1 MLDAPGADKD
11 AILEFINARKRAVAD
26 AVGIKLEGT
35 GSKRRAEHDEQPG
48 QSPEKRTKFQQTP
61 QQVEAGNQKPL
72 FSGVLT
78 NGIVSQ
84 SPFSPE
90 KQPVGA
96 KRKAGL
102 ADDQDDNDSSDVGN
116 KRTRPDDIGTLKT
129 LPANGSQ
136 TSQLF
141 ASIVGKAQDKPAS
154 TNQTTAPGA
163 TGFGGSTS
171 NGNPAKS
178 NSVPS
183 TMFSKSTPSQPPQPS
198 ATSKPM
204 FGNPTV
210 EVSNASTAA
219 SSPSIFFGSQLSA
232 GKVPPPTEP
241 IASWNPPKCLP
252 AFGSA
257 PTKPPAVQQLPT
269 FGAGGATNFLAQF
282 GKKAEESE
290 KRELEK
296 RKAEDYDSEE
306 DDLEEWKKRDAEKQ
320 AERRRQLAEVSKGKS
335 TVFTPGGFMLSDSEN
350 ARASSVGPESGAS
363 SRRPSDSSAKVS
375 FTSVLDEPQ
384 PTVNGTKNIFAH
396 LSDND
401 SAVEGSKHGDA
412 DDEETGSEGE
422 AQSTTPKASTSKP
435 SSNIFDRIGP
445 LNNVSSDEAPKKV
458 FNPFA
463 SAGPTSSI
471 FGQGNPSDKNAN
483 PFATSNN
490 NTDNTSTPKAN
501 PFAPSSSFGSDSST
515 PRANLF
521 GASTSPSGDNT
532 WKPDTPIKF
541 GGQSATAPEVKI
553 SSPSPVKSNTFGNLF
568 GGAPAPVPDSP
579 SKAPTGVLGSSPSK
593 PSVGFDFGSGKMNLG
608 NSFLTPKAN
617 TLAPLPAVEN
627 SDAASRATSPGL
639 STAGESANESAADG
653 EENEEEQLDLLSGA
667 DEEGEEKL
675 FDVRAK
681 ALMFDPKLKEKDPE
695 ANVWLVKGVGP
706 LRVLKNKET
715 KATRIL
721 LRADPSGKIVLNA
734 GLIKGVKYEHSAGKS
749 VKFPV
754 ANEEKGLSTYMIRVG
769 KDDDAKRLAE
779 ILEENK
785 GD

>member
-1 MLDAPGADKD
+1 M
-11 AILEFINARKRAVAD
+11 EFIKSRKQAVAD
-26 AVGIKLEGT
+26 TAGIKLEGT

-48 QSPEKRTKFQQTP
+48 QSPEKRTRFQQTP
-61 QQVEAGNQKPL
+61 QQIDVGNQKPL
-72 FSGVLT
+72 FSGALT

-90 KQPVGA
+90 KQPIGA
-96 KRKAGL
+96 KRKAGP
-102 ADDQDDNDSSDVGN
+102 ADDQDSTNNSSDTGN

-141 ASIVGKAQDKPAS
+141 ASIVGKAPDKSAS
-154 TNQTTAPGA
+154 TKQTTAPDA
-163 TGFGGSTS
+163 TGFGGNSS
-171 NGNPAKS
+171 NENFDKS
-178 NSVPS
+178 NSVAS
-183 TMFSKSTPSQPPQPS
+183 AMFSKSTPSQPSQSS
-198 ATSKPM
+198 ATAKPA
-204 FGNPTV
+204 FGKPTGD
-210 EVSNASTAA
+210 EPRASAAA
-219 SSPSIFFGSQLSA
+219 SSPSIFFGSQSSA
-232 GKVPPPTEP
+232 GKVPPPSEP
-241 IASWNPPKCLP
+241 TASWNPPKCLP

-257 PTKPPAVQQLPT
+257 PAEPPAVQQVPT
-269 FGAGGATNFLAQF
+269 FGAGGASNFLAQF

-320 AERRRQLAEVSKGKS
+320 AERRRQLAETSKGKS
-335 TVFTPGGFMLSDSEN
+335 TVFTPSGFMLSDSEN
-350 ARASSVGPESGAS
+350 ARASSIGPESGAS

-384 PTVNGTKNIFAH
+384 PTTNGTKNIFAH

-422 AQSTTPKASTSKP
+422 AQSTTPKASTSKT
-435 SSNIFDRIGP
+435 SNNIFDRIGP
-445 LNNVSSDEAPKKV
+445 MNNISSGEAPKKV

-471 FGQGNPSDKNAN
+471 FGQGKSSDKSAN

-490 NTDNTSTPKAN
+490 NISNTSTPKAN
-501 PFAPSSSFGSDSST
+501 PFAPSGSFGSDSST
-515 PRANLF
+515 PRANIF

-541 GGQSATAPEVKI
+541 GGQSATAPEVKV
-553 SSPSPVKSNTFGNLF
+553 SSPSPVKSNMFGNLF
-568 GGAPAPVPDSP
+568 GGAPAPAPDSP
-579 SKAPTGVLGSSPSK
+579 SKAPTGVVSSSPAK

-617 TLAPLPAVEN
+617 TFAPTPAAEI

-639 STAGESANESAADG
+639 STAGESANESAADDEG
-653 EENEEEQLDLLSGA
+653 NKDEQLDLLSGA

-675 FDVRAK
+675 FEVRAK

-695 ANVWLVKGVGP
+695 ANVWPVKGVGP

-734 GLIKGVKYEHSAGKS
+734 GLIKGAKYEHSASKS
-749 VKFPV
+749 VKLPI

-769 KDDDAKRLAE
+769 KDEDAKRLAE
-779 ILEENK
+779 ILEGNK